1 MATADPQPTPKAP
14 AQTWQEQVAQIQ
26 TKLAER
32 TIGSDRNTHAV
43 DHPVWIEEEKHG
55 KDK

>member
-43 DHPVWIEEEKHG
+43 DHPVWIEEEKP
-55 KDK
+55 